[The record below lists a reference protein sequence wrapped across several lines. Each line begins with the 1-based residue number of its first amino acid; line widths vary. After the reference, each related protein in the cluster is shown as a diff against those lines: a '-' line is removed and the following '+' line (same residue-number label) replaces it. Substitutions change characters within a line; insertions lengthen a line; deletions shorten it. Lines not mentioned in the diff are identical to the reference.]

1 MLRSDLNDHFDLF
14 SLEGFSHT
22 CAILIS
28 INNPFL
34 SLCASQKQ
42 NNRKEKDK
50 DREERPTVVV
60 HDKQQDIA
68 ANEKKDSKMEEVQIL
83 DENHD
88 SLEVR
93 CESCKLGH
101 MHQKFILQLCRS
113 NGIGSISS
121 VRKGMAEKRSSS
133 VMDDSPSAC
142 STD

>member
-1 MLRSDLNDHFDLF
+1 
-14 SLEGFSHT
+14 
-22 CAILIS
+22 
-28 INNPFL
+28 L

-88 SLEVR
+88 SLEVV
-93 CESCKLGH
+93 SY
-101 MHQKFILQLCRS
+101 S
-113 NGIGSISS
+113 
-121 VRKGMAEKRSSS
+121 
-133 VMDDSPSAC
+133 
-142 STD
+142 

>member
-1 MLRSDLNDHFDLF
+1 MVVYFCNDLSIFVL
-14 SLEGFSHT
+14 
-22 CAILIS
+22 LIMT
-28 INNPFL
+28 NFF
-34 SLCASQKQ
+34 QKQ

-68 ANEKKDSKMEEVQIL
+68 ANEKKDSKMEEDSVDGITKVIQL
-83 DENHD
+83 DSED
-88 SLEVR
+88 R
-93 CESCKLGH
+93 D
-101 MHQKFILQLCRS
+101 KFILQLCRS
-113 NGIGSISS
+113 NAIGSISS